1 MGIDPSPFWANLY
14 LHDYEADFASSLIK
28 TDKLEAS
35 NLRMRLPSLMMNV
48 SNMILVGFISLFM

>member
-14 LHDYEADFASSLIK
+14 LHDYEADFVSSLIK